1 MLIIAWLKMGLCMNK
16 AAIEHGVTAH
26 ACKVLNVRSLNPL
39 SSINQGTFEIELQ
52 SIEGAALSFQ
62 AGQYLELELEFALE
76 QALDQGANKD
86 SQTHALS
93 YTIASRFNKQQPDR
107 LKLIIQKNSAFSG
120 RVVDRLIE
128 LSDKQDKVN
137 ITLAMGRAFLQTDL
151 DLPHLLVAAGSGI
164 SKIKC
169 ITEEILQKNPDA
181 NVNIYWS
188 NRNADDFFLLNE
200 FNDWAA
206 EYKNLQFT
214 PILEST
220 ADNWSGQTGFIYQ
233 VIQADFSDLTNM
245 QTYLCGS
252 PQMVYGTI
260 DQLTQLGLQEESC
273 YSDVFEFAPRDKR
286 VAV

>member
-1 MLIIAWLKMGLCMNK
+1 MLIIAWLKMGLYMNK
-16 AAIEHGVTAH
+16 TAIEQGVTAH
-26 ACKVLNVRSLNPL
+26 VCRVLSVKSLNPL

-52 SIEGAALSFQ
+52 SIEAAALSFQ
-62 AGQYLELELEFALE
+62 AGQYLELELELALE
-76 QALDQGANKD
+76 QALGQGVNKD

-93 YTIASRFNKQQPDR
+93 YTIASRFNKEQPNC

-120 RVVDRLIE
+120 KVVDRLKE
-128 LSDKQDKVN
+128 LSHNQDKVN

-206 EYKNLQFT
+206 QYKNLQFT

-220 ADNWSGQTGFIYQ
+220 ADNWFGPSGFIYQ
-233 VIQADFSDLTNM
+233 VIQKDFSDLTNM

-260 DQLTQLGLQEESC
+260 DQLTPLGLQEENC
-273 YSDVFEFAPRDKR
+273 YSDVFEFAPRDER